1 MFKYALKLLMGADPD
16 KIMASMPKDK
26 LAEIDEFVRSLDETP
41 VPRKQRRIIQ
51 RKWKQ
56 VYERM
61 SR

>member
-26 LAEIDEFVRSLDETP
+26 LAEIDEFVKSLGETP